1 MTVDLRHD
9 WRSAARCRDHSPEI
23 WFPTHETHADQHPSV
38 GEAIAIAVCNRCPV
52 INSCLG
58 WAMAAGEV
66 KHGVIGGL
74 RAADRAVLRQSDRQ
88 AA

>member
-1 MTVDLRHD
+1 MTSTREWRELATCRHKD
-9 WRSAARCRDHSPEI
+9 PELWFGIKDSPAGASPFARELK
-23 WFPTHETHADQHPSV
+23 
-38 GEAIAIAVCNRCPV
+38 AIAVCNRCPV
-52 INSCLG
+52 VNSCLD

-74 RAADRAVLRQSDRQ
+74 RAADRAALRRTERT